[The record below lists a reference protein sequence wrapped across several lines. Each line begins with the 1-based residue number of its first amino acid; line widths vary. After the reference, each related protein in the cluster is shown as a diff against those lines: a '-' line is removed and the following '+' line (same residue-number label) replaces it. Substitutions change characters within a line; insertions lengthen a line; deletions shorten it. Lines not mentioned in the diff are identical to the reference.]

1 MSLSQDLHFLDTDSA
16 LASKADEGR
25 VAIGYERWREG
36 VAKLEDPDSSSLA
49 GALANDRRGQR
60 LLNGIFANSP
70 FLTECA
76 LGDMGFFTSLL
87 KLGADKAFADLMA
100 AVDGAARERPDRRAL
115 MAALRRL
122 RKRAALTVALAD
134 ICEVWSLA
142 RVCEALSAFAD
153 AALTAA
159 ASHLILTAAERGHLG
174 VRNPEEPLEGCGY
187 AILGMGKLGARE
199 LNYSSDVDLIVIYD
213 PAMIDYR
220 GPLSVQEAFVRLTR
234 DLVTLMEER
243 TGDGYVARVDLR
255 LRPDPAAMPL
265 AIAYNTAMSYYE
277 SMGQNWERAAM
288 IKARPVAGDLA
299 LGAEFITE
307 LRPFVWR
314 KHLDFWAIQD
324 VHSIKRQINAQ
335 KGSRDI
341 GLAGHNVK
349 LGRGGIRE
357 IEFFAQTQQLI
368 YGGRAPELRSAR
380 TEDALRALADA
391 GRIDPEIAIQL
402 GESYRFLRKLEHRL
416 QMMDDHQTH
425 SIPKEPAGLERLAAF
440 MGHAELAPFERE
452 FLTHLRAVEAAY
464 AELFE
469 QAEPLSGPGN
479 LVFTGGEPEAATLQS
494 LAELGF
500 KDGALVFNT
509 VRAWHHGRHRAT
521 RSTRAREILTEL
533 MPKLLESLGG
543 TVNPDGA
550 LVKFDEFLSGLP
562 AGVQLFSLLQA
573 NPTLLELLAR
583 IMGSAPALAEHLS
596 RKPSLLD
603 AVLSQDFFE
612 PVPPLPNLRG
622 ELSATLTQARDFQD
636 VLDLTRLWA
645 GDRKFQVGT
654 QILRRS
660 ADVAEAGQALSDIA
674 DAVIGALAGPVAEE
688 MARSHGR
695 VPGPGLAVL
704 ALGKLGSREMTV
716 SSDLDLVFLYEADPD
731 CEASDG
737 PKPLPVSQYFG
748 RLAQRFINALSAA
761 TAQGR
766 LYEIDMRLRPSGAA
780 GPIAVSVS
788 AFQRYHEKESWTWEQ
803 MALTRA
809 RVVSGDDGL
818 ASRIE
823 AARLATLTRPRDPA
837 GLLRDVAEMR
847 DRITREHGAK
857 SAWNV
862 KHLRGG
868 LVDLEFIAQYLQ
880 LRHAAERPEI
890 LDASTEAAFRKS
902 AEAGLI
908 GRSLAG
914 RLIETMQLLRQVQSF
929 LRLTCKEDFDEE
941 TAPDGLKV
949 DLARATGCAD
959 FPALKDRVIMA
970 AQQSA
975 EAYFEIIEGPRGEL
989 PDPSGAGD

>member
-1 MSLSQDLHFLDTDSA
+1 MSLSQDLHFLDA
-16 LASKADEGR
+16 APGLASKADEGR
-25 VAIGYERWREG
+25 IAIGFQRWREG
-36 VAKLEDPDSSSLA
+36 VARLDDPQSRSLA
-49 GALANDRRGQR
+49 GTLADDRRGHR

-87 KLGADKAFADLMA
+87 KLGADKAFEDLIG
-100 AVDGAARERPDRRAL
+100 AVDGAARDQPERRAL
-115 MAALRRL
+115 MATLRRL

-134 ICEVWSLA
+134 ICEVWPLT

-153 AALTAA
+153 AVLTAA
-159 ASHLILTAAERGHLG
+159 VTHLMLTGAERGHLAL
-174 VRNPEEPLEGCGY
+174 RDPEKPLEGCGY
-187 AILGMGKLGARE
+187 AVLGMGKLGARE

-265 AIAYNTAMSYYE
+265 AIAFNTAMTYYE

-299 LGAEFITE
+299 LGAEFVTE

-368 YGGRAPELRSAR
+368 YGGREPALRSAR
-380 TEDALRALADA
+380 TEEALGALAGA
-391 GRIDPEIAIQL
+391 GRIAPEVATQL
-402 GESYRFLRKLEHRL
+402 RNSYRYLRRLEHRI
-416 QMMDDHQTH
+416 QMINDQQTH
-425 SIPKEPAGLERLAAF
+425 NLPKDTAGLERLAAF
-440 MGHAELAPFERE
+440 MGHPELAPFERE
-452 FLTHLRAVEAAY
+452 FLTHLRAVETAY

-479 LVFTGGEPEAATLQS
+479 LVFTGGEPEAATLET

-500 KDGALVFNT
+500 SNGALVFNT

-533 MPKLLESLGG
+533 MPRLLESFGG

-573 NPTLLELLAR
+573 NPSLLDLLAR

-596 RKPSLLD
+596 RKSSLLD

-612 PVPPLPNLRG
+612 PVPPLADLSD
-622 ELSATLTQARDFQD
+622 ELSRALTQARDFQD

-654 QILRRS
+654 QILRQS
-660 ADVAEAGQALSDIA
+660 IDVEEAGRALSDIA
-674 DAVIGALAGPVAEE
+674 DAVIGALAGPVLEE

-716 SSDLDLVFLYEADPD
+716 SSDLDLVFVYQADPD

-761 TAQGR
+761 TAEGR
-766 LYEIDMRLRPSGAA
+766 LYEIDMRLRPSGSA
-780 GPIAVSVS
+780 GPIAVSLS
-788 AFQRYHEKESWTWEQ
+788 AFEKYHEKDSWTWEQ

-809 RVVSGDDGL
+809 RVVAGEAGL
-818 ASRIE
+818 ADRIE
-823 AARLATLTRPRDPA
+823 ADRLTTLTRPRDPER
-837 GLLRDVAEMR
+837 LLREVAEMR
-847 DRITREHGAK
+847 DRITREFGAK
-857 SAWNV
+857 SVWNV

-880 LRHAAERPEI
+880 LRHGTERPDL
-890 LDASTEAAFRKS
+890 LDSSTEVVFRKF
-902 AEAGLI
+902 AEAGLL
-908 GRSLAG
+908 GRNLAHQ
-914 RLIETMQLLRQVQSF
+914 LIETMQLLREVQSF
-929 LRLTCKEDFDEE
+929 LRLTCREAFDEE

-949 DLARATGCAD
+949 DLAKAAGCKD
-959 FPALKDRVIMA
+959 FDSLKNRIVTA
-970 AQQSA
+970 AQLAS
-975 EAYFEIIEGPRGEL
+975 EAYFEIIEGPRQDL
-989 PDPSGAGD
+989 PAPAEGSD